1 MERVNDMIRI
11 IIADDQVLFA
21 ESLKIML
28 EASADDIRVVGIAQN
43 GEQVIRLTKELRPD
57 LILMDIR
64 MPETDGIS
72 ATRAIREWN
81 PDQKILIITSFQ
93 EKEYAFKLMKLGA
106 AGYLLK
112 NMPPQQLITAIRAVN
127 DGMTLL
133 SGSTASQLFRTGE
146 DKDEEEEL
154 LVWYKNVYVSMSN
167 REREV
172 FKLLVAGYTNRQIAN
187 DLYLSEPTIRN
198 YISSIYT
205 KLNTNN
211 RIEVIEHGKKIFE
224 FFSED

>member
-1 MERVNDMIRI
+1 M
-11 IIADDQVLFA
+11 
-21 ESLKIML
+21 
-28 EASADDIRVVGIAQN
+28 GIAQN